1 MWSLRQE
8 LLTEGRVEGESSQML
23 WEEAELTESQ
33 RHILVKGCGKAQ
45 AEAEAKKAE
54 SQSAELKVEK
64 LDVKPPMQ
72 S

>member
-1 MWSLRQE
+1 MNH
-8 LLTEGRVEGESSQML
+8 LLIER
-23 WEEAELTESQ
+23 Q
-33 RHILVKGCGKAQ
+33 RHILVKGCGKAH

-54 SQSAELKVEK
+54 SQAADLKVEK